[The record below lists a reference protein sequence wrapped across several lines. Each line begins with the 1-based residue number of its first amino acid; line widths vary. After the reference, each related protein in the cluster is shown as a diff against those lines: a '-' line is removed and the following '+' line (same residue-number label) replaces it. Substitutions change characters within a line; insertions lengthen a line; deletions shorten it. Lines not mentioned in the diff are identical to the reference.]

1 VYLYRV
7 KKQNLNI
14 EYPIVLDNKETLLI
28 EKNTNRKTSE
38 LKIKNDPDMIF
49 LIDV

>member
-1 VYLYRV
+1 VVCTLYRV

-28 EKNTNRKTSE
+28 DDQDMM
-38 LKIKNDPDMIF
+38 KIKVGPAP
-49 LIDV
+49 V